1 MFWFYKPQV
10 FVLIIM
16 MLPMVTDGFVQLK
29 TAYVSNNVRRLWTGM
44 LFGYALVTLLFMST
58 AYVYE
63 LGNEIGISIAGSG
76 MDV

>member
-1 MFWFYKPQV
+1 M
-10 FVLIIM
+10 LIIM

-63 LGNEIGISIAGSG
+63 LGHEIGINIAGSG
-76 MDV
+76 INV